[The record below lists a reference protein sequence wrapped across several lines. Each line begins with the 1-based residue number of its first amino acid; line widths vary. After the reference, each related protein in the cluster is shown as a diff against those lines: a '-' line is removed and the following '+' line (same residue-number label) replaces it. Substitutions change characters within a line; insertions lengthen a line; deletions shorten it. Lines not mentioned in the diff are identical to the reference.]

1 MRKIPYIYDNPLDN
15 LFYELSEITSPYAYS
30 IGFTPNMI
38 TTLSNIACII
48 TILLL
53 LNANYYWAALF
64 VLIAFYF
71 DCMDGYMARKYKM
84 YSSFGDYYDHISDYI
99 KTISILV
106 VLYYIDSNKF
116 YNIIP
121 ILVLLVIMLE
131 FHMGCQELLSD
142 GDNVSDTLESTKK
155 FCPVKNNNDINEIK
169 NAISSTKLFG
179 PGTFQIALALSIVYY
194 DY

>member
-15 LFYELSEITSPYAYS
+15 LFYELSEITSPYVYS

-53 LNANYYWAALF
+53 FNSNYYWAALF

-84 YSSFGDYYDHISDYI
+84 YSSFGDYYDHISDII
-99 KTISILV
+99 KTILILCA
-106 VLYYIDSNKF
+106 LYYIDKNKF

-121 ILVLLVIMLE
+121 ILVLLGILMTINIS
-131 FHMGCQELLSD
+131 CQELLIDSNDSD
-142 GDNVSDTLESTKK
+142 SLKSIKK
-155 FCPVKNNNDINEIK
+155 ICPIKNNDEIK
-169 NAISSTKLFG
+169 NTLISTKLFG
-179 PGTFQIALALSIVYY
+179 VGTFQLALALSIIYY